1 MYLGPCQKSILEL
14 ITSELSLEV
23 PLLQNINEKYDLS
36 GFCGCNQ
43 FLWDTKKVFF
53 VDKYDIL
60 FNALTNIW
68 KQPKKHLRSEKNAK
82 QQVS

>member
-1 MYLGPCQKSILEL
+1 MLQMLLAMIRNINIYVYLGPCQKSILEL

-43 FLWDTKKVFF
+43 FL
-53 VDKYDIL
+53 
-60 FNALTNIW
+60 
-68 KQPKKHLRSEKNAK
+68 
-82 QQVS
+82 